1 MFENSMWLIVVAGGP
16 LLLAILLAYALLTW
30 RRRGPAERRESD
42 RATERLYREE
52 KDRPGGGS

>member
-42 RATERLYREE
+42 RATERLYRDEN
-52 KDRPGGGS
+52 DRAGGGG

>member
-16 LLLAILLAYALLTW
+16 LLLAIVLAYALLTW
-30 RRRGPAERRESD
+30 RRREPAERRESD

-52 KDRPGGGS
+52 NDRPGGGS

>member
-16 LLLAILLAYALLTW
+16 LLLAILLAYALLT
-30 RRRGPAERRESD
+30 RRPRGPAERRESD

-52 KDRPGGGS
+52 NDRPGGGS

>member
-52 KDRPGGGS
+52 NDRPGGGS